1 MKIAVIGAG
10 AMGGATVEGLIK
22 GQQFKNEDITV
33 SDPSQ
38 AVVDKFAKTGV
49 SVTTDNKLAAE
60 TADIVCVVV
69 KPWLVERVLKD
80 IKDEL
85 NPKKQILIVIAAGV
99 KSENIKEW
107 LGEQCPSLFLAIPNI
122 AIAEMASMT
131 FIVPVDASEKDT
143 QTVVNIFDEMGHTLI
158 TDEQHLAAGTTLASC
173 GIAYAMRYIRAASEG
188 GVELGFKA
196 DDAKKI
202 VMQTMK
208 GAVELLEASGLH
220 PEAAIDLVTTPG
232 GVTIKG
238 LNEMDEQLK
247 QIGERLKGLRD
258 VLDIP
263 VSEMAETIGISA
275 EKYEKI
281 EAGELD
287 ITISNLMKI
296 AKKYGVS
303 TEELIFAEAPHM
315 KSYYVTR
322 KGQGMSIER
331 TKAYK
336 YQSLVGGFVN
346 HKADVFIVT
355 VEPKPEA
362 HTIYKNTHPGQEFN
376 MVLEGKME
384 LYIGGKTMVLE
395 EGDSIYFDSTK
406 PHGMLAVGDKPVK
419 FLAFTVE

>member
-1 MKIAVIGAG
+1 
-10 AMGGATVEGLIK
+10 
-22 GQQFKNEDITV
+22 
-33 SDPSQ
+33 
-38 AVVDKFAKTGV
+38 
-49 SVTTDNKLAAE
+49 
-60 TADIVCVVV
+60 
-69 KPWLVERVLKD
+69 
-80 IKDEL
+80 
-85 NPKKQILIVIAAGV
+85 
-99 KSENIKEW
+99 
-107 LGEQCPSLFLAIPNI
+107 
-122 AIAEMASMT
+122 
-131 FIVPVDASEKDT
+131 
-143 QTVVNIFDEMGHTLI
+143 
-158 TDEQHLAAGTTLASC
+158 
-173 GIAYAMRYIRAASEG
+173 
-188 GVELGFKA
+188 
-196 DDAKKI
+196 
-202 VMQTMK
+202 
-208 GAVELLEASGLH
+208 
-220 PEAAIDLVTTPG
+220 
-232 GVTIKG
+232 
-238 LNEMDEQLK
+238 MDEQLK

-362 HTIYKNTHPGQEFN
+362 HTKVRWNCISVVRRWCSKRATPSISTPPSPTACSP
-376 MVLEGKME
+376 LE
-384 LYIGGKTMVLE
+384 TN
-395 EGDSIYFDSTK
+395 
-406 PHGMLAVGDKPVK
+406 P
-419 FLAFTVE
+419 

>member
-1 MKIAVIGAG
+1 
-10 AMGGATVEGLIK
+10 
-22 GQQFKNEDITV
+22 
-33 SDPSQ
+33 
-38 AVVDKFAKTGV
+38 
-49 SVTTDNKLAAE
+49 
-60 TADIVCVVV
+60 
-69 KPWLVERVLKD
+69 
-80 IKDEL
+80 
-85 NPKKQILIVIAAGV
+85 
-99 KSENIKEW
+99 
-107 LGEQCPSLFLAIPNI
+107 
-122 AIAEMASMT
+122 
-131 FIVPVDASEKDT
+131 
-143 QTVVNIFDEMGHTLI
+143 
-158 TDEQHLAAGTTLASC
+158 
-173 GIAYAMRYIRAASEG
+173 
-188 GVELGFKA
+188 
-196 DDAKKI
+196 
-202 VMQTMK
+202 
-208 GAVELLEASGLH
+208 
-220 PEAAIDLVTTPG
+220 
-232 GVTIKG
+232 
-238 LNEMDEQLK
+238 MDEQLK

-362 HTIYKNTHPGQEFN
+362 QVVYKNSHPGQEFN
-376 MVLEGKME
+376 LVLEGKME
-384 LYIGGKTMVLE
+384 LYIAGKTIILE
-395 EGDSIYFDSTK
+395 EGDSIYFNPNI
-406 PHGMLAVGDKPVK
+406 PHGQRCGGDEPAT
-419 FLAFTVE
+419 FLTVITEV